1 MTKHTIDLSSLD
13 KADVDM
19 PSDEKTKGKKGLD
32 PEDRDA
38 ANRAYAIYMAK
49 HKESVLAVREFQK
62 KFPNKKVPDEM
73 KVTQTSVADSVVWT
87 QGNLSQYL
95 TGAVPIREKALQK
108 LCQALGCDPWD
119 IRPETLSDT
128 NLLKQNKQLAARANS
143 AEERSKE
150 LAEQLNGI
158 LSTLATIEGSNEVVD
173 KILKD
178 NSNTRVAA

>member
-1 MTKHTIDLSSLD
+1 MTKHNIDLSSLKNTD
-13 KADVDM
+13 AEMPAETKA
-19 PSDEKTKGKKGLD
+19 KGKKGLE

-62 KFPNKKVPDEM
+62 KFPNKAVPESM
-73 KVTQTSVADSVVWT
+73 KVTQTSVAESVGWT

-108 LCQALGCDPWD
+108 LCQALGCNPWD
-119 IRPETLSDT
+119 IRPESLSDT
-128 NLLKQNKQLAARANS
+128 DLLKQNQQLSARANS
-143 AEERSKE
+143 AEERNKD
-150 LAEQLNGI
+150 LAEQLNSI
-158 LSTLATIEGSNEVVD
+158 LSALSSIQGSHEVVD

-178 NSNTRVAA
+178 NSTNRVAA